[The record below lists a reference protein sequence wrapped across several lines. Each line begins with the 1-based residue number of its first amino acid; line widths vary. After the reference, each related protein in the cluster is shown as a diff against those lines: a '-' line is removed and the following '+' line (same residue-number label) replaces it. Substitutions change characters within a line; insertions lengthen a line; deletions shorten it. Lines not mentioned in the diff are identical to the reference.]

1 MSQQRF
7 RDLATKVAN
16 FATALLPAELKVWG
30 LAMRH
35 EVDAIPTPAK
45 AIAYAMGC
53 LLFALRHRI
62 AFAGK
67 QVLDHLIE
75 HPSQMVAWC
84 ASVATGLGLVHLA
97 FTNAPLHYLLVNGG
111 ALVFVLAIV
120 GILTLFARD
129 VGHFG
134 GPLSLI
140 MSGLVML
147 TSLFGMSA
155 DGATRWI
162 MIGGFVVQTSFLF
175 VPVIAIIF
183 ARQQTTLT
191 TFAIALTALALA
203 IQPDRGMSGALAAG
217 MMAMLLVSPGRTTLL
232 ASGAAVSGLTATML
246 QVDHTQASAYVDQI
260 YFSAFSF
267 HPIAGI
273 AVWIGAA
280 TLLLP
285 AIIGS
290 SDNGPNSEVFLV
302 FGTVWGALT
311 ITAAFGNYPTPIVGY
326 GGSAILGYVMCILGF
341 WNPQDRKVH
350 DKTAPSDQKTV
361 ATQPAE
367 YRVAPA

>member
-1 MSQQRF
+1 MSQQNF
-7 RDLATKVAN
+7 RDLATRVAN
-16 FATALLPAELKVWG
+16 FATALLPTELKVWG

-45 AIAYAMGC
+45 AISYAMGC
-53 LLFALRHRI
+53 LFFALRHRFV
-62 AFAGK
+62 FAGK
-67 QVLDHLIE
+67 QVLDHLVE

-97 FTNAPLHYLLVNGG
+97 FANAPLHYLLINGG
-111 ALVFVLAIV
+111 AFVFGLAIV
-120 GILTLFARD
+120 GILTLVAR
-129 VGHFG
+129 G
-134 GPLSLI
+134 GAPHGGTISLLL
-140 MSGLVML
+140 SGLVML

-162 MIGGFVVQTSFLF
+162 TIGGFVVQTSFLF

-217 MMAMLLVSPGRTTLL
+217 MMAMLLVSPRRTTLL
-232 ASGAAVSGLTATML
+232 ASGASVSGLIATMV
-246 QVDHTQASAYVDQI
+246 QVDQAQASAYVDHI

-290 SDNGPNSEVFLV
+290 SDNGPSSKVFLV

-311 ITAAFGNYPTPIVGY
+311 ITAALGNYPTPIVGY

-341 WNPQDRKVH
+341 WNPLDRKVY
-350 DKTAPSDQKTV
+350 DKTATSGSNTT